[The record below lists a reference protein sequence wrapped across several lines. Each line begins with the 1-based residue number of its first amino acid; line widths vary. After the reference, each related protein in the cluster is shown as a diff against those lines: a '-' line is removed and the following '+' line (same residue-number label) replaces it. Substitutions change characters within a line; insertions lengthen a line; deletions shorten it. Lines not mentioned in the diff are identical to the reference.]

1 MNYQKNY
8 HDDDLKV
15 WFVNCDEGED
25 TPQDDYFEK
34 YINNYS
40 DYYNIDFACSDKTI
54 VIIDNKVFHY
64 KGRIIIFSKPGLN
77 IKLQCTKQPYHFLS
91 LKIHPNIFKDL
102 HDNDK
107 VLQFF
112 YKLKDEQIVLN
123 LDSPQFTT
131 LETCLDLIQAAL
143 FARCGR
149 FSMESRINTL
159 ISEMSLI
166 YETNYMEYIA
176 STDSIPAQIMDYISR
191 HYLEKITLQTIS
203 DKFFV
208 SFNTINAIVKQYS
221 GKTFK
226 SYLTSCRLKTAND
239 LLDSGNHSIS
249 AIAKLSGF
257 SEYSSFI
264 KAYKKAYGIAPTQ
277 KANKNSTYYPLKN
290 KEVFKK

>member
-1 MNYQKNY
+1 M
-8 HDDDLKV
+8 V
-15 WFVNCDEGED
+15 
-25 TPQDDYFEK
+25 
-34 YINNYS
+34 
-40 DYYNIDFACSDKTI
+40 
-54 VIIDNKVFHY
+54 
-64 KGRIIIFSKPGLN
+64 
-77 IKLQCTKQPYHFLS
+77 
-91 LKIHPNIFKDL
+91 
-102 HDNDK
+102 
-107 VLQFF
+107 
-112 YKLKDEQIVLN
+112 
-123 LDSPQFTT
+123 
-131 LETCLDLIQAAL
+131 
-143 FARCGR
+143 
-149 FSMESRINTL
+149 
-159 ISEMSLI
+159 
-166 YETNYMEYIA
+166 
-176 STDSIPAQIMDYISR
+176 STGADYISR

-277 KANKNSTYYPLKN
+277 KVNKNSTYYPLKN